1 MRLGWKLGARSDAR
15 RVTPSPAAVASFAA
29 SLTSSADLSA
39 TSITT
44 ALGTPALPPLA
55 GKMAVCTA
63 NLRAEPVS
71 VQSSEPVCVSVFNI
85 AGVSLFSVYCT

>member
-1 MRLGWKLGARSDAR
+1 M
-15 RVTPSPAAVASFAA
+15 
-29 SLTSSADLSA
+29 
-39 TSITT
+39 TT

-71 VQSSEPVCVSVFNI
+71 VQSSEPVSVFNVG
-85 AGVSLFSVYCT
+85 AVNEFSVYCT